1 MTTLPPVLTTAQ
13 PVLTTITTT
22 TMTTTIPVTISLP
35 VVVDI
40 ATDMKNSTA
49 EQKVA
54 METILETLDNTTEIH
69 KEITD
74 IVTILD
80 DLTIALDNIINLAGM
95 KKRRSVSSNC
105 ENVENLISS
114 YAIAITDLETILDK
128 LDSVGITGIQQI
140 DDYIATAIEVF
151 EEKRTELLDGRNNLE
166 QYYEQQCILTTT
178 IPSTTTTSSVAAIIA
193 TAEEVKTDTE
203 KKIDELE
210 EILAS
215 LDPVLD
221 SDLIESL
228 NTLLNFF
235 NLLNGK
241 IDGIASVSEASVSE
255 TNRRTKREETG

>member
-1 MTTLPPVLTTAQ
+1 
-13 PVLTTITTT
+13 
-22 TMTTTIPVTISLP
+22 MTTTIPVTISLP

-69 KEITD
+69 KEITE
-74 IVTILD
+74 IVTFLD

-95 KKRRSVSSNC
+95 KKRRSISSNC

-114 YAIAITDLETILDK
+114 YAIAINDLETILDK
-128 LDSVGITGIQQI
+128 LDSVGITGLQQI

-166 QYYEQQCILTTT
+166 QYYEQQCIATTT

-235 NLLNGK
+235 NLLNGNL
-241 IDGIASVSEASVSE
+241 DAIASVSEPSP
-255 TNRRTKREETG
+255 NGRIKREETGELAIKLQP